1 MDAWEEYDTRIA
13 AHYRAYRPPLHAEL
27 LEAALGAD
35 QFQLGLDVGCGTGQS
50 SVALTQFCTGVCGIE
65 PNAAMLTLA
74 PNHPRVSYLTGV
86 QNFSEK
92 VDLLCFFGSLHY
104 IGKDEVGSYL
114 RFLKSNGTVL
124 CADFEVDYSDVL
136 KALQVVLPS
145 GDYDHQKNL
154 ISYGYASYTL
164 EDQGVMPM
172 TFVCSPEELGH
183 LLLSAAVMQEAFET
197 LLGLPDPYE
206 AVVQKLKEMLPQK
219 ITISAT
225 GYFSR
230 FLAQN

>member
-13 AHYRAYRPPLHAEL
+13 AHYRAYRPTLHAEL

-50 SVALTQFCTGVCGIE
+50 SIALTHFCAGVCGIE
-65 PNAAMLTLA
+65 PSAAMLNLA
-74 PNHPRVSYLTGV
+74 PDHPRVSYFTGV

-104 IGKDEVGSYL
+104 IGKVEIGSYL
-114 RFLKSNGTVL
+114 RLLKSNGTVL

-136 KALQVVLPS
+136 RALQVVLPS

-154 ISYGYASYTL
+154 NAYGLSGYTL
-164 EDQGVMPM
+164 EAQVTIPM
-172 TFVCSPEELGH
+172 SFACSSEELGH
-183 LLLSAAVMQEAFET
+183 LLLSAAVTQEAFET
-197 LLGLPDPYE
+197 IFGMDDPFE
-206 AVVQKLKEMLPQK
+206 PLVHKLQGIMPHK
-219 ITISAT
+219 IIMSAT

-230 FLAQN
+230 FLVQD